1 MPKRHK
7 LERPGT
13 VETVCEGIR
22 KGLSLEAACARAGIH
37 RATLY
42 RWRQAATGTAEAET
56 LRELQE
62 AVAAALADHQ
72 LYLLEQAD
80 ALVQQGDGGMIRF
93 LLERRHGWRAEA
105 ELGLKVDQ
113 TETPTR
119 FVVTIPIVERIGG
132 AEGLLD
138 APRLLPPQEPVQEP
152 VQAAVPLLPAPPAA
166 PASAP
171 ASAPPSVQAAVPS
184 AGRVRVPV
192 QVPGAAQRGW

>member
-119 FVVTIPIVERIGG
+119 FVVTIPIVERRGG

-138 APRLLPPQEPVQEP
+138 APRLLPPQEPVP
-152 VQAAVPLLPAPPAA
+152 AAVPLLPAPPAA
-166 PASAP
+166 PASV
-171 ASAPPSVQAAVPS
+171 PPSVQAAVPS

>member
-22 KGLSLEAACARAGIH
+22 KGLALEAACARAGIH

-42 RWRQAATGTAEAET
+42 RWRQADSGSADADK
-56 LRELQE
+56 LRQLQE
-62 AVAAALADHQ
+62 SVAEALADHQ

-105 ELGLKVDQ
+105 ELGLKVEQ
-113 TETPTR
+113 AEAPTR
-119 FVVTIPIVERIGG
+119 FVVTIPVVERIGD
-132 AEGLLD
+132 AEGWLETTEPQQ
-138 APRLLPPQEPVQEP
+138 ARLQEP
-152 VQAAVPLLPAPPAA
+152 VQAAAAVVPESQAA
-166 PASAP
+166 PAP
-171 ASAPPSVQAAVPS
+171 VQAVRPS
-184 AGRVRVPV
+184 AGRVRVPS
-192 QVPGAAQRGW
+192 QLPGATQRGW

>member
-22 KGLSLEAACARAGIH
+22 KGLALEAACARAGIH

-42 RWRQAATGTAEAET
+42 RWRQADSGSADAEK

-62 AVAAALADHQ
+62 AVALALADHQ
-72 LYLLEQAD
+72 LHLLEQAE

-93 LLERRHGWRAEA
+93 LLERRHGWRADA

-119 FVVTIPIVERIGG
+119 FVVTIPIVERLGD
-132 AEGLLD
+132 AEGWLEVT
-138 APRLLPPQEPVQEP
+138 APPQARLQEP
-152 VQAAVPLLPAPPAA
+152 VQAAVPVLPAPQA
-166 PASAP
+166 AP

-184 AGRVRVPV
+184 AGRVRVPL
-192 QVPGAAQRGW
+192 QLPGAPQRGW